1 LRKRWL
7 PVPPGRKAPRILIC
21 CRRVKLAVVILEQ
34 SQTAECSALGFAG
47 KSVGGFIRSVTRRKT
62 LPLYIA
68 QMMRPLSLRELQ
80 MSVLELLLALS
91 TALFVFFALKTVQN
105 GR

>member
-1 LRKRWL
+1 
-7 PVPPGRKAPRILIC
+7 
-21 CRRVKLAVVILEQ
+21 
-34 SQTAECSALGFAG
+34 
-47 KSVGGFIRSVTRRKT
+47 
-62 LPLYIA
+62 
-68 QMMRPLSLRELQ
+68 MMRPLSLRELQ

>member
-1 LRKRWL
+1 
-7 PVPPGRKAPRILIC
+7 
-21 CRRVKLAVVILEQ
+21 
-34 SQTAECSALGFAG
+34 
-47 KSVGGFIRSVTRRKT
+47 
-62 LPLYIA
+62 
-68 QMMRPLSLRELQ
+68 